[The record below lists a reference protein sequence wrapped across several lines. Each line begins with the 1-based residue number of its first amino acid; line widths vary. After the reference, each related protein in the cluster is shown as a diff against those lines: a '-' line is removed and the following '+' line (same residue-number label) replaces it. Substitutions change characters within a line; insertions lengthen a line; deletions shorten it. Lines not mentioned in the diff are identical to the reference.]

1 MLNIPIIYEE
11 DTFLVIEKPAG
22 IVVNRADSVEGET
35 IQDFMDKKFSI
46 FNFQFSNK
54 GEEEFVKRSGIVHRL
69 DKETSGLMVLAKT
82 VTAFQNLK
90 NQFKERK
97 TAKEYIALV
106 HGKVI
111 PNQGTINLPLKRNVL
126 NRHKFCVDVDG
137 KMGKTQYEILRKF
150 EIRNSKFEKKEEFT
164 LLRVKIFTGRTHQ
177 IRVHFSH
184 LGYPLVS
191 DPLYLGK
198 RLKQDLIW
206 CPRVFLHA
214 AKLSF
219 FHPENGKR
227 LEFGSKLPED
237 LERALASLKE
247 VI

>member
-46 FNFQFSNK
+46 FNSQFSNK
-54 GEEEFVKRSGIVHRL
+54 GEEEFVKRSGVVHRL

-82 VTAFQNLK
+82 ASAFQNLK

-106 HGKVI
+106 HGKVV
-111 PNQGTINLPLKRNVL
+111 PNQGTINLPLKRNIL
-126 NRHKFCVDVDG
+126 NRHKFRVDVDG
-137 KMGKTQYEILRKF
+137 KMAKSAYIVDHLLTDTEGNDY
-150 EIRNSKFEKKEEFT
+150 T
-164 LLRVKIFTGRTHQ
+164 LVKVQIFTGRTHQ

-198 RLKQDLIW
+198 RLKQDLTW

-214 AKLSF
+214 RKLSF
-219 FHPENGKR
+219 FHPESGNR

-237 LERALASLKE
+237 LDKTLGKLS
-247 VI
+247 